1 MRIYLKRE
9 ILNLVEII
17 EHAHTVLGKL
27 AERKEKVDVYQC
39 LVELQEAAI
48 TVGNLLENSAEDNA
62 EIVRSLEEYC
72 EDVYQCS
79 EAKTLRQKQDK
90 LTSMKYRI
98 QIIRKKILN
107 EIKEDKLEIVFM
119 PYKADMWTSLASIWE
134 AAQKDSNCHVS
145 VVPIPYYDIAN
156 INDIKFIYEAERFP
170 KDVDIT
176 DYKEYSLE
184 LNHPDMIFIHNPY
197 DECNNLT
204 RVPQCYYSSN
214 LKKHSELLIY
224 SPYFTVGSFKPEKQ
238 EFMFTMPGVH
248 YADYVIAQ
256 SEKVKKIFEEY
267 GHRSDKVLA
276 FGSPKIDAVVANE
289 QRKREIPQQWKQK
302 IEGKKVFL
310 LNTHL
315 SYFPKALNYAKS
327 IDNYAVRFHKEILD
341 SFIDREDCALI
352 WRPHPLLKNMLYG
365 RFPECLEFVNYFEKR
380 VREAENGIV
389 DETGDYFDA
398 FYCSDAM
405 ISTWSS
411 LINEYMVTGKP
422 ILILQRRMG
431 AETMQKS
438 PLNRNMNYFRIGKN
452 KISFDEFRDNVINEI
467 DPLLDKRLKAVR
479 EAFPNWEGLAG
490 EKIYQYLKCAYR
502 GGE

>member
-9 ILNLVEII
+9 ILNLVGTI
-17 EHAHTVLGKL
+17 EEAHKVLKKLVEGKKR
-27 AERKEKVDVYQC
+27 ADIYQC
-39 LVELQEAAI
+39 LTELQEAAI
-48 TVGNLLENSAEDNA
+48 TVGNLLETSEEDNDD
-62 EIVRSLEEYC
+62 IIRNLEEYC
-72 EDVYQCS
+72 EDVYQYS
-79 EAKTLRQKQDK
+79 EAEEIRRKQEI
-90 LTSMKYRI
+90 LANMKYRI
-98 QIIRKKILN
+98 QTIKNKILY
-107 EIKEDKLEIVFM
+107 EVKEDKLEIVLM
-119 PYKADMWTSLASIWE
+119 PYKADMWTSLKSIWE
-134 AAQKDSNCHVS
+134 AAQKDSDCHVS

-238 EFMFTMPGVH
+238 EFMFTMPGVY

-315 SYFPKALNYAKS
+315 SYFPKALDYAKS
-327 IDNYAVRFHKEILD
+327 MDNYAVKFHKEILD
-341 SFIDREDCALI
+341 AFIDREDCALI

-365 RFPECLEFVNYFEKR
+365 RFPECLEFVNYFEQR

-398 FYCSDAM
+398 FYCSDAL

-411 LINEYMVTGKP
+411 LINEFMVTGKP
-422 ILILQRRMG
+422 ILIFQRRMD
-431 AETMQKS
+431 AETMQRS
-438 PLNRNMNYFRIGKN
+438 PLNRNMNYFRVGKN
-452 KISFDEFRDNVINEI
+452 KITFEEFRDNVINQI
-467 DPLLDKRLKAVR
+467 DPLYDKRIKAVR

-490 EKIYQYLKCAYR
+490 EKIYQYLKHIYR
-502 GGE
+502 GGR